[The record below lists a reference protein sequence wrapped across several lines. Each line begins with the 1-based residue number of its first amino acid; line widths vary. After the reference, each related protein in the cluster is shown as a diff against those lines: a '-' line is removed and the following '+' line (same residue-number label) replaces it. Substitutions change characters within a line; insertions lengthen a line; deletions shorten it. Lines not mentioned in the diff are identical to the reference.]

1 VVAATP
7 GRTARPAPRALAD
20 LAAHECIQF
29 TLPSTGQ
36 PVPWLLHGEGGVFEH
51 ATQGGIR
58 YSEDILGGV
67 TLARAGAGLL
77 QTYRFIVEEDLA
89 RGALVELLPDFA
101 GASRPFSLIHP
112 AHRHMPRR
120 VRVFIDFLLERLSSP
135 PGPRARY

>member
-1 VVAATP
+1 
-7 GRTARPAPRALAD
+7 
-20 LAAHECIQF
+20 
-29 TLPSTGQ
+29 
-36 PVPWLLHGEGGVFEH
+36 
-51 ATQGGIR
+51 
-58 YSEDILGGV
+58 V